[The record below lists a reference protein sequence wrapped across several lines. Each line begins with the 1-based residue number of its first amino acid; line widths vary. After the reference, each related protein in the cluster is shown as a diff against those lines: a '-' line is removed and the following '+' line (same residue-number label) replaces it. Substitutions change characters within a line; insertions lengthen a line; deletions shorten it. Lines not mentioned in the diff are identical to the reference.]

1 MDIASQKIIIKNT
14 KHFFKYQYDYYSSLA
29 NEANTIKGMKFSST
43 TVDSSPLQDAKEK
56 MYLRI
61 MDAQK
66 IIKSVDDAIN
76 SCQNDIDHPYAK
88 VLALKYIKLESTV
101 YIINQIPFEKS
112 SYFDRILP
120 NALIEFANKFMV
132 KELVNGVENIVDLT
146 TSTGV

>member
-1 MDIASQKIIIKNT
+1 M
-14 KHFFKYQYDYYSSLA
+14 
-29 NEANTIKGMKFSST
+29 EFSNST
-43 TVDSSPLQDAKEK
+43 VGSSPVQDAKER
-56 MYLRI
+56 MYLKV

-76 SCQNDIDHPYAK
+76 SWQNDIDHPYAK

-146 TSTGV
+146 TSTGEWNTLFHV